1 MSGSRGVLIEKPTA
15 ITIMRRKST
24 IAKILQLSLV
34 LVIAG
39 GLKLYYSTAS
49 VNGLRWV
56 LAPTAFLVEIATGE
70 TFRFESYAGY
80 MNGDHSFLIAASC
93 SGVNFL
99 ITAFVLISIV
109 KFWKERYE
117 DSSWT
122 IIPSAFAAAYLTTIA
137 ANTVRIAVAL
147 RLHRMGPGMI
157 WINPEQVHRIEGIFI
172 YFGFLILLFVI
183 SGGLR
188 GTADR
193 FSLLRRSFI
202 PLLIYWLITLG
213 MPIASGAFRSVTGFW
228 EHFLF
233 VVLMPLIL
241 TLPLGIFI
249 MVKRAGRRS
258 FHRLSVDR

>member
-15 ITIMRRKST
+15 TKIMRRKST

-49 VNGLRWV
+49 VNGLSWV
-56 LAPTAFLVEIATGE
+56 LAPTASLVEIVTGE
-70 TFRFESYAGY
+70 TFQFESYAGY

-99 ITAFVLISIV
+99 ITAFLMLSMV
-109 KFWKERYE
+109 KLWKERTV
-117 DSSWT
+117 DSGWA
-122 IIPSAFAAAYLTTIA
+122 IIPATFGAAYLTTIV
-137 ANTVRIAVAL
+137 ANTVRIAVAI

-157 WINPEQVHRIEGIFI
+157 WINPEQMHRIEGIFI
-172 YFGFLILLFVI
+172 YFGFLILLFAI
-183 SGGLR
+183 SGGLN
-188 GTADR
+188 GTTSR
-193 FSLLRRSFI
+193 SSLLRQSFV

-213 MPIASGAFRSVTGFW
+213 VPVAGGAFTSVTGFW

-233 VVLMPLIL
+233 VLLTPLIL

-249 MVKRAGRRS
+249 LVKKPRRS
-258 FHRLSVDR
+258 GLHPLSVDR